1 MIYVEEAIV
10 DNTHAYIDSPKI
22 EFVLEKLDSYHPNIQ
37 FTHEIEEKQ
46 KVTFL
51 DVIITRTENNTL
63 KTTVVRKET
72 NVDLYINWN
81 SHAPI

>member
-10 DNTHAYIDSPKI
+10 DNIHAYIDSPKI
-22 EFVLEKLDSYHPNIQ
+22 EFVLEKLDSYNPNSQ

-51 DVIITRTENNTL
+51 DVIITRTENNAL